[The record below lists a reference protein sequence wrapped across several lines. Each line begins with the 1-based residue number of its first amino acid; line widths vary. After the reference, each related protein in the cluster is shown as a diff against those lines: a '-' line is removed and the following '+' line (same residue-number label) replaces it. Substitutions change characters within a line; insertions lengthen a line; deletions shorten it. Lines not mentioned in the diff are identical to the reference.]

1 MFTAVRFACDIT
13 QGLRKS
19 VFSIFLI
26 KYDFHL
32 PLNIDVTIIGINYR
46 QLNKMNRKKMEE
58 SNGYNNLDNLN
69 HISNFSACFAACAYD
84 IGVTCNVRG

>member
-46 QLNKMNRKKMEE
+46 QLNKR
-58 SNGYNNLDNLN
+58 
-69 HISNFSACFAACAYD
+69 
-84 IGVTCNVRG
+84 